1 MPIPLRL
8 PTRTRTP
15 RALTLGFS
23 VGLLGILAMLFPPL
37 HEISENADLSW
48 LFNVRGPRPPP
59 AEVVI
64 VSIDKES
71 AREMNLPNEPH
82 KWPRS
87 LHAQLVDRLH
97 AAGARVIGFD
107 VMFKEMQRPDTDAA
121 FEKAIRRAGNV
132 ILVDALD
139 VQPLHGDRLAIE
151 QVIRPLSRFADA
163 AHATAIFPLPKFPKR
178 VNQFWLFKAGAGDAP
193 TLPLVMLQTYWRAK
207 PEGTHAQRLQEI
219 ESGPHSR
226 YLNYYG
232 PARTIA
238 TVPYFRALRD
248 DPAVFKDK
256 AVFVGLSE
264 PGQTVQMDTFHTVY
278 SQTDGVDLSGV
289 EIGATAFG
297 NLLDES
303 WVRPLSYS
311 ASFTLMLVWGVFLML
326 LCLVLPT
333 GIAWAGALAACAVYF
348 GAGYWLFAAT
358 HFWMPLF
365 IPLVVQ
371 APFAV
376 FGATLLCYWQEN
388 REKRKVRDALGHYLP
403 SGVVDEMADDIARRR
418 ETQHLVYGVCL
429 ATDAEHYTALSERMS
444 PQVLG
449 KYMNQYYAAVFAP
462 VRRRRGF
469 VSDVVGDSMLALWA
483 SLDMP
488 DVQKRKAACQAALEI
503 VQAVDEF
510 NRSAPLPL
518 PTRIGVHTGEML
530 LGNVGALDH
539 YEYRAVGDVVN
550 TSSRLQGL
558 NKIFGT
564 RVLVSSATLEG
575 VDGLLACPLGDF
587 MLTGKSS
594 PVGVCELLSETTQ
607 GDAQAQQRCMHF
619 SVALKRF
626 RERDFV
632 TAEQQFMALVE
643 NFPNDG
649 AAKFFAAWCREYQL
663 HAPPAGWNGAVSVNI
678 K

>member
-1 MPIPLRL
+1 MTLRFPTRSLRL
-8 PTRTRTP
+8 F
-15 RALTLGFS
+15 LLGFAI
-23 VGLLGILAMLFPPL
+23 GLLGMLAALFPPVQ
-37 HEISENADLSW
+37 EISENADLSW
-48 LFNVRGPRPPP
+48 LFGVRGVRPPP

-71 AREMNLPNEPH
+71 ARELNLPNEPH

-107 VMFKEMQRPDTDAA
+107 VMFKEVQRPDTDAA
-121 FEKAIRRAGNV
+121 FEQAVARAGNV
-132 ILVDALD
+132 VLVDALD
-139 VQPLHGDRLAIE
+139 VQSLRRDRLAIE
-151 QVIRPLSRFADA
+151 RVIRPLQQFADA

-178 VNQFWLFKAGAGDAP
+178 VNQFWVFKTGAGDVP
-193 TLPLVMLQTYWRAK
+193 TLPMVMLQTYWGEQPA
-207 PEGTHAQRLQEI
+207 EAQARRLREI
-219 ESGPHSR
+219 TSGPHSL

-232 PARTIA
+232 PARTIT

-248 DPAVFKDK
+248 DTAIFKDK

-264 PGQTVQMDTFHTVY
+264 PLQTEQMDTFHTVY
-278 SQTDGVDLSGV
+278 SQADGVDLSGV

-297 NLLDES
+297 NLLAAS
-303 WVRPLSYS
+303 GLQPLPF
-311 ASFTLMLVWGVFLML
+311 AVTLALLLLWGVLLTL
-326 LCLVLPT
+326 LCQVLPT
-333 GIAWAGALAACAVYF
+333 GVAWAGALLACAIYF
-348 GAGYWLFAAT
+348 AGGYLLFAGT
-358 HFWMPLF
+358 NVWMPLF

-371 APFAV
+371 APLAV
-376 FGATLLCYWQEN
+376 FGVTLWCYWEES

-403 SGVVDEMADDIARRR
+403 AGVVDEMADDIARRR
-418 ETQHLVYGVCL
+418 DTQHLVYGVCL
-429 ATDAEHYTALSERMS
+429 ATDAEHYTGLSERMS

-462 VRRRRGF
+462 VRRHRGF

-488 DVQKRKAACQAALEI
+488 DAHKRKAACEAALEI

-510 NRSAPLPL
+510 NRTAPLPL
-518 PTRIGVHTGEML
+518 PTRIGVHTGEIL

-558 NKIFGT
+558 NKILGT
-564 RVLVSSATLEG
+564 RVLASCATLEG
-575 VDGLLACPLGDF
+575 VDGLLVCPLGNF
-587 MLTGKSS
+587 MLAGKSS
-594 PVGVCELLSETTQ
+594 PLDVCELIGTSA
-607 GDAQAQQRCMHF
+607 DAADQMRERCEGFSSALQRF
-619 SVALKRF
+619 K
-626 RERDFV
+626 ERDFMA
-632 TAEQQFMALVE
+632 AERQFAALLE
-643 NFPNDG
+643 NFSNYGP
-649 AAKFFAAWCREYQL
+649 AQFFVARCREYQL
-663 HAPPAGWNGAVSVNI
+663 YAPPATWNGAVSVNI